1 MSNSKESELHRN
13 NSNSQLS
20 TNYSQINYASNSGT
34 NIKQGQTY
42 KKKNFKGKYKKKDL
56 ISISNNDLNLNEIE
70 IETKISVNDIESSN
84 KIIDE
89 NPDFIPFDDNKSD
102 NDKKVK
108 IDCISWMN
116 ENIKKSYGYSKL
128 HNEILSFYNFIKPTK
143 EEDELRN
150 KTYNII
156 RCAIISKF
164 PLFEVSLYG
173 SFPLNIHLPD
183 SDIDIVVLTN
193 NENMFSDETLFNEIK
208 SSIYNRNISKSI
220 KKIDAKVPILKVLVE
235 ETGIE
240 VDISI
245 NKSDGYKSLND
256 ISNILTNLKSLSILI
271 YVVKYFLKQRELS
284 ETYSGGVCSF
294 LLFHLCYAFINYHI
308 KTSINHIEEN
318 NHEFCYGKLL
328 LSFFEF
334 YSFKFKFDSFGISI
348 KNGVNFFRRKELPD
362 KKKSLLCVE
371 NFLDSTKDIGK
382 LAYNFST
389 VIESFKKARDNL
401 KFPAFVKYSLLDKV
415 IFVDEYLI
423 NRMNSKKLLNIK

>member
-1 MSNSKESELHRN
+1 M
-13 NSNSQLS
+13 
-20 TNYSQINYASNSGT
+20 
-34 NIKQGQTY
+34 
-42 KKKNFKGKYKKKDL
+42 
-56 ISISNNDLNLNEIE
+56 NEIE

-271 YVVKYFLKQRELS
+271 YVVKYF
-284 ETYSGGVCSF
+284 
-294 LLFHLCYAFINYHI
+294 
-308 KTSINHIEEN
+308 
-318 NHEFCYGKLL
+318 
-328 LSFFEF
+328 
-334 YSFKFKFDSFGISI
+334 
-348 KNGVNFFRRKELPD
+348 
-362 KKKSLLCVE
+362 
-371 NFLDSTKDIGK
+371 
-382 LAYNFST
+382 
-389 VIESFKKARDNL
+389 
-401 KFPAFVKYSLLDKV
+401 
-415 IFVDEYLI
+415 
-423 NRMNSKKLLNIK
+423 